1 MLTLQYSPINQ
12 AWVFSWNNIVLHI
25 FNTKESAAWHLKN
38 ETTLSP
44 EHIAELLDGKPLR
57 HMAA

>member
-1 MLTLQYSPINQ
+1 MLKLQYSPINQ

-25 FNTKESAAWHLKN
+25 FNTKESAAWHLKT

-44 EHIAELLDGKPLR
+44 EHIAELLDGKLLR

>member
-1 MLTLQYSPINQ
+1 MLRLQYSPINQ

-25 FNTKESAAWHLKN
+25 FSTKEEAAGYLKGQ
-38 ETTLSP
+38 TTLSP

>member
-1 MLTLQYSPINQ
+1 MLKLQYSPINQ

-25 FNTKESAAWHLKN
+25 FNTKGEAAWHLKT
-38 ETTLSP
+38 ETTLAS
-44 EHIAELLDGKPLR
+44 EHIAELLDGKLLR